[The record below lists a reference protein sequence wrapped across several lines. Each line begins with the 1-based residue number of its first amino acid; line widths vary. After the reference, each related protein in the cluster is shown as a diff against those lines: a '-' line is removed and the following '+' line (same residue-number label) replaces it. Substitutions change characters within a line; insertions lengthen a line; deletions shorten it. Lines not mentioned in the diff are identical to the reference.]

1 MSAYESGIVEKR
13 AGEFF
18 LVSAWSLLD
27 VADIGFCRFPLSPPL
42 PHVIRIY
49 DCHLKNTVT
58 LLVHYP
64 AIQFFD

>member
-27 VADIGFCRFPLSPPL
+27 VAELAFAVSRSPL
-42 PHVIRIY
+42 PF
-49 DCHLKNTVT
+49 LT
-58 LLVHYP
+58 
-64 AIQFFD
+64 